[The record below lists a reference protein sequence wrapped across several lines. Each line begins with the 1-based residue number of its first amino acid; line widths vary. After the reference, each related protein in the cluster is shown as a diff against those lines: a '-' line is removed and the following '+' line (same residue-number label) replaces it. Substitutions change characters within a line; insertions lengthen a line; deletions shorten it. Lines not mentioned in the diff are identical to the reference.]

1 MPTENIGYG
10 NNYWMSHANQ
20 YSATSPQDY
29 VCELIDN
36 ALDAGAT
43 KVNVQIKHKNLI
55 VKDNGCGI
63 QDIKSALQLG
73 TSVKEGN
80 SIGKYGVGLNNAAAA
95 LTNAQGQLRVES
107 VAIDNYGQAWKVVGQ
122 RDFNANPG
130 EADIDD
136 PIRTTEKPGT
146 TVTIQNLDANRLD
159 DLNKKLEHKTHRQK
173 LNWRYQNAFVDDKS
187 LIILNDVCETLEL
200 KIRDGYEKFCWSSV
214 VAELPYSGELYVLDK
229 DFAAANRHITGSGC
243 FICVNGRVLFSNDKC
258 PFGNVSST
266 SIYMRINLE
275 GNAWPTNPIKSRVFS
290 DEQLLDNL
298 NSDIKNHTDK
308 YLQVL
313 GSEFLEIEAEDLF
326 NLLSEKLLGVKNKK
340 GRGLIVNPDKSHE
353 ESEKTDIEHNGS
365 TITIVKSIRVRKAKS
380 ANKITVALVDTHLS
394 FEYTECDG
402 VITVKLPINDFK
414 NGYLYN
420 RELLYDRIA
429 SAFVTNKFSSDPA
442 LFASKEFAEEH
453 AIVLKKLNVK

>member
-36 ALDAGAT
+36 ALDANAT
-43 KVNVQIKHKNLI
+43 KVSVQIRYIDLI

-95 LTNAQGQLRVES
+95 LTNAGGQLRVES
-107 VAIDNYGQAWKVVGQ
+107 VSIDIRGQAWKVVGQ

-136 PIRTTEKPGT
+136 PIHTNEKPGT
-146 TVTIQNLDANRLD
+146 TITILNLDANRLD
-159 DLNKKLEHKTHRQK
+159 DLKKKLEHKTHRQK
-173 LNWRYQNAFVDDKS
+173 LNWIYQNAFEVDKS
-187 LIILNDVCETLEL
+187 LTILKDVCERLEL
-200 KIRDGYEKFCWSSV
+200 KLRNGYKEFRWSSD
-214 VAELPYSGELYVLDK
+214 VAGLPYNGELYVLDK
-229 DFAAANRHITGSGC
+229 DFATSNRHITGSGC

-275 GNAWPTNPIKSRVFS
+275 GDAWPTNQIKSRVFS

-298 NSDIKNHTDK
+298 NSDIKNHTDE

-313 GSEFLEIEAEDLF
+313 GSESQEVELEDLS
-326 NLLSEKLLGVKNKK
+326 NLLSGRLLGVKHKK
-340 GRGLIVNPDKSHE
+340 TRSPIVNTDECHE
-353 ESEKTDIEHNGS
+353 QSDETDIEHNGS
-365 TITIVKSIRVRKAKS
+365 TSTIVKSIRVRKAKG
-380 ANKITVALVDTHLS
+380 ATKITVAFVDTHLS
-394 FEYTECDG
+394 FEYTE
-402 VITVKLPINDFK
+402 
-414 NGYLYN
+414 
-420 RELLYDRIA
+420 
-429 SAFVTNKFSSDPA
+429 
-442 LFASKEFAEEH
+442 
-453 AIVLKKLNVK
+453 